1 MRKLKIIDVSNV
13 YVYTLLDEKS
23 SRKYEGNFEFMD
35 VADPPQEGD
44 FILWA
49 EENCRGRYLGT
60 RTYGPYSDK
69 PYMRK
74 GTNIELVDVI
84 VVIQKDNVRLLHR
97 YYG

>member
-1 MRKLKIIDVSNV
+1 M
-13 YVYTLLDEKS
+13 
-23 SRKYEGNFEFMD
+23 
-35 VADPPQEGD
+35 
-44 FILWA
+44 WA

-74 GTNIELVDVI
+74 GTNIEPVDVI